1 MLHIDK
7 GKGLGR
13 DYTLYTLNNFTFEPG
28 KLRSK
33 SIENKEVTYINMPT
47 IYHYPWTPHIAH
59 PHIAFSHIAVK
70 FLFIQIIPPFA

>member
-7 GKGLGR
+7 RKGLGR

-47 IYHYPWTPHIAH
+47 IYHY
-59 PHIAFSHIAVK
+59 FVK
-70 FLFIQIIPPFA
+70 EMTLNEISINLENIYYF

>member
-7 GKGLGR
+7 RKGLGR

-33 SIENKEVTYINMPT
+33 SIENKEVTYINMST
-47 IYHYPWTPHIAH
+47 IYHY
-59 PHIAFSHIAVK
+59 FVK
-70 FLFIQIIPPFA
+70 EMTLNEISINLENIYYF